1 MNDLAR
7 RLFDYMVTGRDPMA
21 AEHPAAIAVEESPA
35 RLSSVARDLPVE
47 PVPEFRSPA
56 TGWDKALS
64 LGSLPAR
71 LATAMAKDAVE
82 SAWSGFTYPG
92 DVYLGKAPPDDI
104 GRVLDTAGLFTLGG
118 FGGARGLEAA
128 GNLASKTARMYDPPV
143 KSARAFELDYPA
155 GAVADDAGKLA
166 FDIEGRPLTA
176 RFIAGRNVVGASEKA
191 ITPAELDAIAAA
203 STRDGASSVAPRLL
217 RGDAGR
223 TQFDKITG
231 DPLSIL
237 IAKDLSED
245 QAGKVLS
252 HEIGHVVDR
261 ASGEI
266 PVNGLGSELRS
277 VYNDLNNPQSYG
289 KAFGPEQNRYKGPD
303 VDRELMAEAI
313 RAYMTDP
320 NYIKTV
326 APKTAARI
334 RAHVNANPKL
344 QDTIQFNA
352 GGVPAGLFDV
362 NAPGPMTDEEFGAL
376 YRAGFAA

>member
-1 MNDLAR
+1 MSDFAKKLLN
-7 RLFDYMVTGRDPMA
+7 YMLYDSI
-21 AEHPAAIAVEESPA
+21 PADIV
-35 RLSSVARDLPVE
+35 
-47 PVPEFRSPA
+47 
-56 TGWDKALS
+56 K
-64 LGSLPAR
+64 
-71 LATAMAKDAVE
+71 

-92 DVYLGKAPPDDI
+92 DVWAGRAPPDDI
-104 GRVLDTAGLFTLGG
+104 GRALDTAGLAGTGAFVLGRSAQ
-118 FGGARGLEAA
+118 GAE
-128 GNLASKTARMYDPPV
+128 NIASKTARMYDPPM
-143 KSARAFELDYPA
+143 KPARSFEADYPL
-155 GAVADDAGKLA
+155 GAVADDAGRLQ

-176 RFIAGRNVVGASEKA
+176 RFIAGRNLVGAGEKA
-191 ITPAELDAIAAA
+191 ITPAELDAIAAT

-252 HEIGHVVDR
+252 HEIGHVIDR

-289 KAFGPEQNRYKGPD
+289 KAFGPEQNRYKGPE
-303 VDRELMAEAI
+303 VDRELITEAI
-313 RAYMTDP
+313 RAYMADP

-326 APKTAARI
+326 APETAARI
-334 RAHVNANPKL
+334 RAFVNGNSKL
-344 QDTIQFNA
+344 KDTIQFNA
-352 GGVPAGLFDV
+352 GGVPMGLFGVGASKSD
-362 NAPGPMTDEEFGAL
+362 DDFGAL
-376 YRAGFAA
+376 YRAGLAT